1 MCVFRFE
8 RTIFKLKK
16 AVYVPVWDSKGLFEV
31 WLAVRVCFNDVRG

>member
-8 RTIFKLKK
+8 RTIFKLKL

-31 WLAVRVCFNDVRG
+31 LAGCACVF